1 MLDDMSGICDEIRA
15 LVHLEKSVR
24 EMFHETG
31 REVESIDSKENFI
44 RLIRQYQNLVFS
56 ICLKMTGD
64 YFAAEDLTQETFV
77 AAYQHFEEFERR
89 SCVGVSGYGQAKNP
103 EKSWLCRI
111 AANKCIDYKRE
122 AARRVQPVSE
132 EEMPQQEN
140 VGQVQEIQNE
150 PLQAVLNHEIL
161 AELERCCN
169 ALSPPY
175 KEAAIEHFINGK
187 TAKEISRQS
196 GVGLKTTQTHIYRA
210 REMLKKIYRK
220 EMLEE

>member
-77 AAYQHFEEFERR
+77 VAYQHFGEFEQKREMV
-89 SCVGVSGYGQAKNP
+89 CAYGKVEVS
-103 EKSWLCRI
+103 EKAWLCRI
-111 AANKCIDYKRE
+111 ATNKCIDYKRE

-132 EEMPQQEN
+132 EEMPQPEATVQT
-140 VGQVQEIQNE
+140 QVIQNE
-150 PLQAVLNHEIL
+150 PLQTVLNHEIL
-161 AELERCCN
+161 EELERCCN
-169 ALSPPY
+169 SLSPPY
-175 KEAAIEHFINGK
+175 KEAAIEYFIHGK
-187 TAKEISRQS
+187 TAKEISQQS
-196 GVGLKTTQTHIYRA
+196 GIGLKTIQTHIYRA